1 MRNTATGRGNLVR
14 FVVLGGL
21 LAFFLLAALPHRVAS
36 AAPLPAEVRIGVF
49 TLFKPKEI
57 QCAGASVTVTTSG
70 AARTLPSDATW
81 RIALAPGGV
90 ALFEDAN
97 AKTAVFVGNS
107 IELDGPAVTLSV
119 AGRKTRLTR
128 EFSGR
133 LRVTSDGTRLVIV
146 LTQPLEDAVGV
157 ITNSELVGNDN
168 PEAIKAMAVVARSY
182 LAANLKRHAREGFDL
197 CDSTHCQLYYGVATS
212 VFEEA
217 FDDAP
222 REFAAS
228 ALTADAARATRGEL
242 LLNGAGRPLAAF
254 TTACCGGRTIS
265 PASAFGGT
273 SRVSG
278 ERGVAC
284 DWCRD
289 AKFYRWERSVDRG
302 RLLAAFKSEWG
313 AAIPDG
319 LALHVAARTP
329 DGAVASLA
337 LSDGHR
343 TVTIPN
349 GRFRHLVGRAIGWN
363 TVLSNLYDLE
373 TRGDTLVFRGRGF
386 GHQVG
391 LCVAGAT
398 AQARAGRSYREILKY
413 YFPDFEPSKR

>member
-21 LAFFLLAALPHRVAS
+21 LTFFLLSALPHRMAS
-36 AAPLPAEVRIGVF
+36 AAPLPTEVRIGVL

-57 QCAGASVTVTTSG
+57 QCGGATVTTDG
-70 AARTLPSDATW
+70 AVREIPPDATW

-90 ALFEDAN
+90 ALFESSN
-97 AKTAVFVGNS
+97 AKTAAFVGNA
-107 IELDGPAVTLSV
+107 IELDGPTVTLSV

-128 EFSGR
+128 QFAGR
-133 LRVTSDGTRLVIV
+133 LRVTSDGARLVIV
-146 LTQPLEDAVGV
+146 LTQPLEDAVAV
-157 ITNSELVGNDN
+157 MTNSELAGNDN

-197 CDSTHCQLYYGVATS
+197 CDSTHCQLYYGTSTS

-222 REFAAS
+222 REFSAS
-228 ALTADAARATRGEL
+228 PLTADAARATRGEL
-242 LLNGAGRPLAAF
+242 LLNAAGRPLAAF

-265 PASAFGGT
+265 PASAFGGA

-289 AKFYRWERSVDRG
+289 AKFYRWERSVERG
-302 RLLAAFKSEWG
+302 RFLAIFKTEW
-313 AAIPDG
+313 AAPIPDG
-319 LALHVAARTP
+319 LALKVAARTP
-329 DGAVASLA
+329 DGAVAALA
-337 LSDGHR
+337 LSDGRR

-349 GRFRHLVGRAIGWN
+349 GRFRHLAGRAIGWN
-363 TVLSNLYDLE
+363 TVLSNFYDIE
-373 TRGDTLVFRGRGF
+373 ARGDTLIFRGRGF

>member
-14 FVVLGGL
+14 FVVLVGL
-21 LAFFLLAALPHRVAS
+21 LAFFLLTAFPHSA
-36 AAPLPAEVRIGVF
+36 AAPLLQEVRIGVF

-57 QCAGASVTVTTSG
+57 QCAGAMVTTDG
-70 AARTLPSDATW
+70 TARTIPSDATW

-90 ALFEDAN
+90 ALFEN
-97 AKTAVFVGNS
+97 SKTAVFVGNS

-133 LRVTSDGTRLVIV
+133 LRMTSDGTRLVIV
-146 LTQPLEDAVGV
+146 LTQPFEDAVAV

-197 CDSTHCQLYYGVATS
+197 CDSTHCQLYYGAATS

-265 PASAFGGT
+265 PASAFGGA

-289 AKFYRWERSVDRG
+289 AKFYRWERSIERG
-302 RLLAAFKSEWG
+302 RFLAIFKTEWG

-319 LALHVAARTP
+319 LALRVAGRTP
-329 DGAVASLA
+329 DGAVAALA
-337 LSDGHR
+337 LSDGRR

-349 GRFRHLVGRAIGWN
+349 GQFRHLAGRAIGWN
-363 TVLSNLYDLE
+363 TVLSNFYDIE
-373 TRGDTLVFRGRGF
+373 ARGDTLIFRGRGF